1 MCNRF
6 TVPLQT
12 HVKTIKHH
20 KQYIGLPEGQHD
32 LSKVQKF
39 STSSEKI
46 TYQADF
52 FDEVEL
58 EQAIANIVVLL
69 PDELLTE
76 ATVTAKKTL

>member
-20 KQYIGLPEGQHD
+20 EQYIGLHEEQH

-39 STSSEKI
+39 SISSGKL